1 MIIVNMSSV
10 VESVKI
16 VSKDGNLDYI
26 TVMPK
31 RKVTIPE
38 GFVVDSN
45 WSATHPLIKTVADTT
60 EA

>member
-1 MIIVNMSSV
+1 MSSV